1 MKVTATNFAL
11 VSFLFICELT
21 PCMYVFISNMKEM
34 QIFNIQFYF
43 IFPVPLMHVLAIHM
57 KVMAPRSLSETWGAL
72 TCQWSN
78 QDSSGELILRHKNVP
93 LMMQDP
99 QALLI
104 HFILL
109 LPLNV
114 DLTYFRT
121 VTRACFNLQIAQT
134 LVRLAFTLSYTE
146 RSLLRGEYN
155 KSTESSEGRV
165 FSFSNVL
172 GQVIDLLENTSLFS
186 DEEDGVIEMT
196 DDESSSAV
204 TLDMTSL
211 ENYAARLLIPFL
223 RTASL
228 VKHYVYKQ
236 DLPDIDDDNEEFDQL
251 IKFLDLV
258 KRPEMQ
264 LDETEEVMPMD
275 ESSTPSTAFHG
286 KLLYQ

>member
-1 MKVTATNFAL
+1 MCQNFN
-11 VSFLFICELT
+11 V
-21 PCMYVFISNMKEM
+21 
-34 QIFNIQFYF
+34 QFYS
-43 IFPVPLMHVLAIHM
+43 IFSVPLMHVLAIHM

-99 QALLI
+99 QALLT

-155 KSTESSEGRV
+155 ESIKTSAGIMS
-165 FSFSNVL
+165 SFSNL
-172 GQVIDLLENTSLFS
+172 LCQVIGKMN
-186 DEEDGVIEMT
+186 
-196 DDESSSAV
+196 
-204 TLDMTSL
+204 
-211 ENYAARLLIPFL
+211 
-223 RTASL
+223 
-228 VKHYVYKQ
+228 
-236 DLPDIDDDNEEFDQL
+236 LPKI
-251 IKFLDLV
+251 
-258 KRPEMQ
+258 
-264 LDETEEVMPMD
+264 
-275 ESSTPSTAFHG
+275 
-286 KLLYQ
+286 